1 MLLNVP
7 NFIYIPEKPFLREK
21 ITKKLELL
29 GFS

>member
-21 ITKKLELL
+21 IAKKTRIIR
-29 GFS
+29 F